1 MRVFRWFSQRPFL
14 AALIVALGLAAGDAV
29 SRIWYVEFVS
39 GVHGEM
45 VEPPAAD
52 RASPTGY
59 ALGRRALILPDT
71 GEDGYQWIMQTQ
83 AMLAGGGWRIH
94 HVDYDNAPTGRDAHW
109 ASPLRW
115 WLAALA

>member
-29 SRIWYVEFVS
+29 SRIRYVKFVS

-45 VEPPAAD
+45 MEPPAAD

-83 AMLAGGGWRIH
+83 AMLAGGGL
-94 HVDYDNAPTGRDAHW
+94 AHP
-109 ASPLRW
+109 SRRL
-115 WLAALA
+115 